1 MILILPPLIRIKAV
15 PKWKCQIDITSGLDW
30 KHILFT
36 PMANKSVMYQKDLKK
51 SRK

>member
-1 MILILPPLIRIKAV
+1 MKAV

-36 PMANKSVMYQKDLKK
+36 TMANKNVMYQKDLIM
-51 SRK
+51 SRKK